1 MIGGTDPI
9 AQYGTL
15 AATGVVFAL
24 LRYATREERKA
35 QRRASE
41 DKDAEIAYL
50 QVQLASARAELERL
64 RKLPS

>member
-1 MIGGTDPI
+1 MIGGTDP
-9 AQYGTL
+9 AAGYGTL

-24 LRYATREERKA
+24 LRWAIREERKA

-50 QVQLASARAELERL
+50 HAQLASARAEIARL
-64 RKLPS
+64 RAS